1 MIVLWKNFKI
11 PYDQKALDTIV
22 GVLEKMESKKVL
34 IKMSLGVFI
43 KHMALNSTLDKIICR
58 LFE

>member
-22 GVLEKMESKKVL
+22 GVFEKNGKQKS
-34 IKMSLGVFI
+34 I
-43 KHMALNSTLDKIICR
+43 D
-58 LFE
+58 